1 MLKYI
6 SIAATAALFA
16 QASMAQIKVDRSKK
30 PAAGP
35 APVIKLQ
42 EPVTY
47 TLPNGMTVLI
57 VENHKIGKI
66 SASLSIDAGPI
77 LEGDKAGTFDLLGS
91 MLSEGTTNLPKDK
104 FDEAVDALGADVN
117 LNGAGGSA
125 SSLTRYFEKAFMLMA
140 DAIRNPAFPQASFDK
155 LQKQTITG
163 LKSNERSTPAIA
175 NRVVDALN
183 YGKNTA
189 LGEFVTEESVKSIK
203 LEDVKTAYK
212 NLVTP
217 SRSYLT
223 FVGDITPAAA
233 KALVAKAFASWT
245 GKKLTLPVFK
255 AAENPTKTEIDFV
268 DVPTA
273 VQGEMSISNL
283 INNPMHGKDYHA
295 LILANQILGGGA
307 ESKLFMAL
315 REKRGFT
322 YGSYSNIGSGRFQN
336 LFKASAAVRTDKVDS
351 AVQEMVGQVLS
362 MREGKITD
370 EELASAKAIY
380 NGTFALRM
388 ENPGTAATYATNILI
403 NALPKDFYK
412 TFLQK
417 VNAVTASDIK
427 RVANDYMKTDNAR
440 IVIAGN
446 AKKIIPN
453 LLRLGYPI
461 KKFDKFANPLPDEPV
476 EVKTAETGASSDAVS
491 ANSVMESYFKAVGGR
506 AEMEKVKSLTADLT
520 MEFMGMNLTGVN
532 KFQLPYSSAVE
543 MKYGERVVMKKVF
556 DGLTGSMKQG
566 PPAAV
571 PFGEEEVKSSKDE
584 LSIFPQLGYNNKEY
598 IGKGKVGDEETY
610 RIKVTLP
617 SGSVTVQQYSIKSGL
632 LLQEEKTS
640 KEAGQEVVVTTEY
653 KDYKKVGGVMFPH
666 NVINNQAG
674 QEFNLRLSN
683 YVINAAVTAADFK

>member
-1 MLKYI
+1 
-6 SIAATAALFA
+6 
-16 QASMAQIKVDRSKK
+16 
-30 PAAGP
+30 
-35 APVIKLQ
+35 
-42 EPVTY
+42 
-47 TLPNGMTVLI
+47 
-57 VENHKIGKI
+57 
-66 SASLSIDAGPI
+66 
-77 LEGDKAGTFDLLGS
+77 
-91 MLSEGTTNLPKDK
+91 
-104 FDEAVDALGADVN
+104 
-117 LNGAGGSA
+117 
-125 SSLTRYFEKAFMLMA
+125 
-140 DAIRNPAFPQASFDK
+140 
-155 LQKQTITG
+155 
-163 LKSNERSTPAIA
+163 
-175 NRVVDALN
+175 
-183 YGKNTA
+183 
-189 LGEFVTEESVKSIK
+189 
-203 LEDVKTAYK
+203 
-212 NLVTP
+212 
-217 SRSYLT
+217 
-223 FVGDITPAAA
+223 
-233 KALVAKAFASWT
+233 
-245 GKKLTLPVFK
+245 
-255 AAENPTKTEIDFV
+255 
-268 DVPTA
+268 
-273 VQGEMSISNL
+273 
-283 INNPMHGKDYHA
+283 
-295 LILANQILGGGA
+295 
-307 ESKLFMAL
+307 MAL